1 MRHAPR
7 SPSLTLPPPHVFD
20 QGNPA
25 AERNTR
31 WAVLLTVVVM
41 VAEIIGGVLFNSMAL
56 LADGWHMSS
65 HALALGLSLL
75 AYAAA
80 RRFARDGR
88 FTFGTWKIEVLGGYT
103 SALCLV
109 GVAGLMLYHSVQRLF
124 APVPIHYNQAIL
136 LAILGLAVNLVCAVL
151 LRDSPDHHH
160 GHEHHGHGDDEPD
173 RQSVDQR
180 LGPPARLDARAHS
193 CRKSKSRQYSPAHT
207 WQGPPPIWLC
217 LLFRVA
223 RGTPGPENPPQTPK
237 GPHFHNCPQ
246 IPTKF

>member
-1 MRHAPR
+1 MRPARR

-124 APVPIHYNQAIL
+124 APVPIHYDSGHRWPPSAWWSTWSAPSCCAI
-136 LAILGLAVNLVCAVL
+136 
-151 LRDSPDHHH
+151 
-160 GHEHHGHGDDEPD
+160 
-173 RQSVDQR
+173 
-180 LGPPARLDARAHS
+180 
-193 CRKSKSRQYSPAHT
+193 SRTITTAMT
-207 WQGPPPIWLC
+207 ITTTTT
-217 LLFRVA
+217 RTTTVT
-223 RGTPGPENPPQTPK
+223 RT
-237 GPHFHNCPQ
+237 
-246 IPTKF
+246 